1 MKQFTVAP
9 LTNPIRTT
17 ISVPPDKSISHRAII
32 IGSIAN
38 GKTEIKNFLASE
50 DCLNTL
56 KIIQQLGVEV
66 SNYNNFESMTI
77 YGKGLRSFSEP
88 KNILNCGNS
97 GTTIRLLSGLLSA
110 QSFLSILTG
119 DESLLSRPMGR
130 VIEPLT
136 LMGAN
141 IAGREHNTKAP
152 IVISPGMLHG
162 INYEMT
168 VPSAQV

>member
-1 MKQFTVAP
+1 MKQLTVTP
-9 LTNPIRTT
+9 LKNTIKAT

-38 GKTEIKNFLASE
+38 GKTEIKNFLVSE

-56 KIIQQLGVEV
+56 RIMQQLGVEI
-66 SNYNNFESMTI
+66 NNFNNYESITV
-77 YGKGLRSFSEP
+77 YGKGLNSFSEP

-119 DESLLSRPMGR
+119 DDSL
-130 VIEPLT
+130 
-136 LMGAN
+136 
-141 IAGREHNTKAP
+141 
-152 IVISPGMLHG
+152 
-162 INYEMT
+162 
-168 VPSAQV
+168 